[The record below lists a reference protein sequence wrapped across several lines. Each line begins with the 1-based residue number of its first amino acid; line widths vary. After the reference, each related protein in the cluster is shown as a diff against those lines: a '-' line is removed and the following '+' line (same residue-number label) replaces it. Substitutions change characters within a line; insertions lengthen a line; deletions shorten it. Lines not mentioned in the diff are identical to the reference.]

1 MALTDH
7 LDSPVS
13 ISLLLDVLED
23 CDQVFED
30 GTVFGSS
37 YRDLQVLACDPA
49 GRMAPDVEDLFAFD
63 EEEREAPR
71 EPAQGLI
78 RDPFYPEVPDGP
90 ELDDPGMR
98 ARYVQ

>member
-1 MALTDH
+1 MARTDH

-13 ISLLLDVLED
+13 ISLLLDALED
-23 CDQVFED
+23 SGQVFED

-37 YRDLQVLACDPA
+37 YRDLQVLACDPS
-49 GRMAPDVEDLFAFD
+49 GRMAPDVDELFAFE

-71 EPAQGLI
+71 DEAQALI

-98 ARYVQ
+98 ARFVQ